1 MGRPKGDGETPKR
14 NVRIKESL
22 WQDAKKEAKKED
34 RTITDVI
41 VSSLTKYVAER
52 RAQRRAQ
59 RVIPLSDD
67 TATLLRHLTA
77 DQPNG
82 FVFRPRSVQLRTFHA
97 ANSQVVLLDSS
108 EVSRMLRA
116 LSASYRAPLHR
127 GVAQDL
133 EELADALDVQ
143 ALAAQEA
150 ARGDGFV

>member
-1 MGRPKGDGETPKR
+1 MGRPTGDGETPKR
-14 NVRIKESL
+14 NVRVKESL
-22 WQDAKKEAKKED
+22 WEDAKKEAKRED

-59 RVIPLSDD
+59 RSIPLSDD
-67 TATLLRHLTA
+67 TAALLRHLAA
-77 DQPNG
+77 DRPNG
-82 FVFRPRSVQLRTFHA
+82 SVFAPKNVQLRTFHA

-116 LSASYRAPLHR
+116 LGASYRAPLYR
-127 GVAQDL
+127 GVTQDL
-133 EELADALDVQ
+133 DELADALDMQ

-150 ARGDGFV
+150 ARGDGLV